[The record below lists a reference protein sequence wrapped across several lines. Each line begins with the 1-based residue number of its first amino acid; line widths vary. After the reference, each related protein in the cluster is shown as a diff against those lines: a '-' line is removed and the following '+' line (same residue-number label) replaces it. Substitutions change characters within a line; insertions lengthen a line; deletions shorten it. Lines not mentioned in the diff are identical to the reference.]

1 MVSSTAQD
9 QAPDS
14 IMVHTTT
21 TGSVVRRHAAQADK
35 SSQDASWSYDVAST
49 ISDPASTNGIVA
61 VHSVAS
67 VLAIPAEPY

>member
-21 TGSVVRRHAAQADK
+21 TGSVVRRQQHK
-35 SSQDASWSYDVAST
+35 LTSQVKMPAGVAST
-49 ISDPASTNGIVA
+49 ISDPASTNGNVA